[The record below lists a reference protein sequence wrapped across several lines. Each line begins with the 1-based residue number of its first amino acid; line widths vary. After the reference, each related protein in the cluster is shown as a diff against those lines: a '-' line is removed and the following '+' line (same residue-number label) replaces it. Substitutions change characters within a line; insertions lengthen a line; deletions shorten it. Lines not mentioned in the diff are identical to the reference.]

1 MRGGIPW
8 RFLQGKRVCV
18 ASWRPDPRPP
28 QGAWRMRWRT
38 ALARQ
43 GGEGPLRARHG
54 VAGQGARC
62 RVHSRFPAQG
72 LRRSARWL
80 PPVVRRRSPGA
91 SRRRGDGDRRH
102 ARSAGTRPPRF
113 ALCFGNFLA
122 GVPQA
127 MDLSYIL
134 NHLGED
140 RERHR
145 GAVSPPIYQSS
156 IFAFPSVDAFRQ
168 GFRDE
173 FGNTIYTRG
182 NNPTVEIL
190 RRKVAALEGAEDC
203 LMFSSGAGAISAA
216 VIASVAAGDHVI
228 CVARPYSWT
237 RAVLRDLLGRFGVT
251 TSFIDGTDAANF
263 AAAIT
268 PQTKLIV
275 LESPNSMTYEQQDLA
290 AVAKL
295 AQAHGIRTVAHSA
308 TKYLNGHSDVVGGAL
323 CASEAI
329 IREVFKKAYMVCGA
343 VMSPHDA
350 WLMIRGLRTLSVRME
365 RIARTTRELLSFL
378 QAHAKVEKVFYPH
391 DATNPQFALTTAQM
405 RGASGLLTVVLHAAD
420 VAGVERFCNAL
431 QYFLMTV
438 SWGGYESLQFP
449 VCAVYPAD
457 APLTPPGGGA
467 GLNYVRLSVGL
478 EEPDTLIADLRQAL
492 D

>member
-295 AQAHGIRTVAHSA
+295 AQAHGIRTLCDNSYATPLNQSPLALGIDMVAHSA
-308 TKYLNGHSDVVGGAL
+308 TKYLNGHSDVVAGAL

-329 IREVFKKAYMVCGA
+329 LRDVFRGPYMTCGA
-343 VMSPHDA
+343 ILAPHDA
-350 WLMIRGLRTLSVRME
+350 WLMIRGMRTLPVRMQ
-365 RIARTTRELLSFL
+365 RIAATTQQVMAIL
-378 QAHAKVEKVFYPH
+378 QEHP
-391 DATNPQFALTTAQM
+391 
-405 RGASGLLTVVLHAAD
+405 
-420 VAGVERFCNAL
+420 
-431 QYFLMTV
+431 
-438 SWGGYESLQFP
+438 
-449 VCAVYPAD
+449 
-457 APLTPPGGGA
+457 
-467 GLNYVRLSVGL
+467 
-478 EEPDTLIADLRQAL
+478 
-492 D
+492 